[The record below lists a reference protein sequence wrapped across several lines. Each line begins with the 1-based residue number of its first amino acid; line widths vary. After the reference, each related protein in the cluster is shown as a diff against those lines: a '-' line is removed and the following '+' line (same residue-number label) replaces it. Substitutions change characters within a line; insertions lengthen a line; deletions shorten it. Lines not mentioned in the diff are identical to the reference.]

1 MTSTPRRLTLF
12 APLLAGMVLGCAQ
25 LESDNPNAPVPAI
38 TIAGPHAVL
47 VGQTIT
53 LTATTSHGTDTSYSF
68 TSADPA
74 LATVDAAGVVTGVA
88 PGETSVSVTGA
99 ETKAT
104 ATTPIVVEASSDSS
118 QVPYVQNWMMSPH
131 ADSTAEAFNHWNMQ
145 GNIPVTC
152 ARCHSRQGFIDY
164 LGGDG
169 SAPFVVDQPAPTGS
183 VVDCQ
188 TCHNSA
194 ANTLTQVTFPSGVT
208 IDGLGG
214 EARCMTCHQGR
225 SSGPTVD
232 AAIAAAAPAT
242 DDTVSPTLSFADVH
256 YTPAA
261 ATLEGG
267 RAQGGY
273 QYAGQTYDVRF
284 RHVEGNDTCTTCH
297 DPHSTQ
303 VVYSTCATCHAGV
316 KDVASAH
323 QIRMMS
329 SVGIDYDGDGDVSG
343 GIYAEVAGLTAKLGA
358 AIAGYGSEHHTPI
371 CYAGT
376 VYPYWFVDADGDGKC
391 STGEAIA
398 ANAFAGWTARLVRAT
413 TNYLM
418 AVHDPGAFAHNAKYM
433 IQLLY
438 DAVTDLNQALAA
450 KVDMS
455 RATRTDVGHFDGSDV
470 TFRRFDAQGAVP
482 SDCSSCHGGSQGFRF
497 YVQYGVGQTVQET
510 SNGLE
515 CSTCHDK
522 PGTDFT
528 AIAAVPSVTFP
539 SGVTVDEPGS
549 DNVCE
554 TCHKGRASKA
564 DVDAAIAAGKP
575 ALADIHH
582 LPAAAVKLASEV
594 HAGYEY
600 PGKTYVGALSHVGG
614 TQCTSCHDPVKS
626 HHTFQIADA
635 WNGQCSVCHADANG
649 DPKNIRVIHTLDYD
663 GDGDI
668 LEPLADEIAGLA
680 ASTLAAMQATAAAPG
695 LCYTPDVYPF
705 FFEDTNGDRTCS
717 ATEAV
722 FANAFTTWT
731 PALTKAALNFQL
743 SQNDPGSW
751 AHNFDYTAELLYDS
765 TQDLGGDVSRLK
777 RP

>member
-1 MTSTPRRLTLF
+1 MTFHRRSLVLF
-12 APLLAGMVLGCAQ
+12 APLLLSGALGCAQ

-38 TIAGPHAVL
+38 TIGGPNAVV

-68 TSADPA
+68 ASANA
-74 LATVDAAGVVTGVA
+74 AVATVDDAGVVTGVA
-88 PGETSVSVTGA
+88 PGQTSVTVTGA
-99 ETKAT
+99 QTKAT
-104 ATTPIVVEASSDSS
+104 ASTPIVVETDPA
-118 QVPYVQNWMMSPH
+118 QVPFYQAWKMSPH
-131 ADSTAEAFNHWNMQ
+131 SDSTAEAFNHWNTQ
-145 GNIPVTC
+145 GSVPVTC

-194 ANTLTQVTFPSGVT
+194 ANTLSQVSFPSGVT
-208 IDGLGG
+208 VSGLGG

-232 AAIAAAAPAT
+232 AAIKAAAPAG
-242 DDTVSPTLSFADVH
+242 DDTVSATLSFADIH

-261 ATLEGG
+261 ATLYGG

-273 QYAGQTYDVRF
+273 EYAGQTYDVRF
-284 RHVEGNDTCTTCH
+284 RHVDSTDTCITCH

-303 VVYSTCATCHAGV
+303 VNFTTCATCHLGVTDLAG
-316 KDVASAH
+316 AQ
-323 QIRMMS
+323 QIRMES
-329 SVGIDYDGDGDVSG
+329 SIAIDYDGDGNVSG
-343 GIYAEVAGLTAKLGA
+343 GISDEVNGLFKKLGT
-358 AIAGYGSEHHTPI
+358 AIVNYGAEHQTPI
-371 CYAGT
+371 CYASGS
-376 VYPYWFVDADGDGKC
+376 YPYWFVDTDGDGAC
-391 STGEAIA
+391 SADEAMA
-398 ANAFAGWTARLVRAT
+398 GNAFSDWTARLVRAT
-413 TNYLM
+413 YNYQM
-418 AVHDPGAFAHNAKYM
+418 VNNDPGAFAHNAKYV
-433 IQLLY
+433 IELLY
-438 DAVTDLNQALAA
+438 DAITDLNTVLTVP
-450 KVDMS
+450 VDMS
-455 RATRTDVGHFDGSDV
+455 KATRTDVGHFNGADV
-470 TFRRFDAQGAVP
+470 TFRRFDAQGSVP
-482 SDCSSCHGGSQGFRF
+482 ADCSSCHGGQQGFRF
-497 YVQYGVGQTVQET
+497 AVQYGVGQVVQET

-515 CSTCHDK
+515 CGTCHNS

-528 AIAAVPSVTFP
+528 SIIAVPSVTFP
-539 SGVTVDEPGS
+539 SGVTVNEPGN

-554 TCHKGRASKA
+554 SCHKGRAGKA

-582 LPAAAVKLASEV
+582 LPAAAVKLGSEV
-594 HAGYEY
+594 HGGYEY
-600 PGKTYVGALSHVGG
+600 PGKTYVGALSHIGG
-614 TQCTSCHDPVKS
+614 TQCTSCHDPVAS
-626 HHTFQIADA
+626 HHTLEVKDA
-635 WNGQCSVCHADANG
+635 WSGHCSVCHADANG

-663 GDGDI
+663 GDGDTM
-668 LEPLADEIAGLA
+668 EPLADEIAGLA
-680 ASTLAAMQATAAAPG
+680 GSTLAAMQAAAPAPG

-705 FFEDTNGDRTCS
+705 FFVDTNGDRTCS

-722 FANAFTTWT
+722 FANAFAAWT

-765 TQDLGGDVSRLK
+765 TQDLGGNVSKLK

>member
-1 MTSTPRRLTLF
+1 MTFRRRSFVLF
-12 APLLAGMVLGCAQ
+12 APMLLGGALGCAQ
-25 LESDNPNAPVPAI
+25 LESDNPNVPIPAI
-38 TIAGPHAVL
+38 TIGGPNAVV

-53 LTATTSHGTDTSYSF
+53 LTAATSHGTDTSYAFS
-68 TSADPA
+68 SANPA
-74 LATVDAAGVVTGVA
+74 IATVDDAGVVTGVA
-88 PGETSVSVTGA
+88 PGQTSVTVTGA
-99 ETKAT
+99 QTKAT
-104 ATTPIVVEASSDSS
+104 AGTPIVVETDPS
-118 QVPYVQNWMMSPH
+118 QIPFYQAWMMSPH
-131 ADSTAEAFNHWNMQ
+131 SDSTAEAFNHWNTQ
-145 GNIPVTC
+145 GSVPVEC

-208 IDGLGG
+208 VSGLGG

-232 AAIAAAAPAT
+232 AAIEAAAPAS
-242 DDTVSPTLSFADVH
+242 DDTVSAALGFADIH

-261 ATLEGG
+261 ATLYGG

-273 QYAGQTYDVRF
+273 EYAGQTYDVRF
-284 RHVEGNDTCTTCH
+284 RHVDSTDTCITCH

-303 VVYSTCATCHAGV
+303 VNFTTCATCHQGATDLAG
-316 KDVASAH
+316 AQ
-323 QIRMMS
+323 QIRMES
-329 SVGIDYDGDGDVSG
+329 SIAIDYDGDGNVSG
-343 GIYAEVAGLTAKLGA
+343 GISDEVNGLFKKLGT
-358 AIAGYGSEHHTPI
+358 AIVNYGAEHQTPI
-371 CYAGT
+371 CYAAGS
-376 VYPYWFVDADGDGKC
+376 YPYWFVDTDGDGAC
-391 STGEAIA
+391 SADEAMA
-398 ANAFAGWTARLVRAT
+398 GNAFTDWTARLVRAT
-413 TNYLM
+413 YNYQM
-418 AVHDPGAFAHNAKYM
+418 VNNDPGAFAHNAKYV

-438 DAVTDLNQALAA
+438 DAITDLDTVLTA
-450 KVDMS
+450 KVDLS
-455 RATRTDVGHFDGSDV
+455 KATRTDVGHFNGADI
-470 TFRRFDAQGAVP
+470 TFRRFDAQGSVP
-482 SDCSSCHGGSQGFRF
+482 ADCSSCHGGEQGFRF
-497 YVQYGVGQTVQET
+497 AVQYGVGQVVQET

-515 CSTCHDK
+515 CGTCHNS

-528 AIAAVPSVTFP
+528 SIIAVPSVTFP
-539 SGVTVDEPGS
+539 SGVTVNEPGN

-554 TCHKGRASKA
+554 SCHKGRASKA

-575 ALADIHH
+575 ALQDIHH
-582 LPAAAVKLASEV
+582 LPAAAVKLGSEV

-600 PGKTYVGALSHVGG
+600 PGKTYVGALSHIGG
-614 TQCTSCHDPVKS
+614 TQCTSCHDPGKS
-626 HHTFQIADA
+626 HHTFEVKDA
-635 WNGQCSVCHADANG
+635 WSGLCSVCHADANG
-649 DPKNIRVIHTLDYD
+649 DPNNIRVIHTLDYD
-663 GDGDI
+663 GDGDTM
-668 LEPLADEIAGLA
+668 EPLADEIAGLA
-680 ASTLAAMQATAAAPG
+680 GSTLAAMQAAAPAPG

-705 FFEDTNGDRTCS
+705 FFVDTNGDKICS

-722 FANAFTTWT
+722 SSNGFSAWT

-765 TQDLGGDVSRLK
+765 TQDLGGNVSKLK

>member
-1 MTSTPRRLTLF
+1 MTLHRRSFLLF
-12 APLLAGMVLGCAQ
+12 APMLLSGALGCAQ

-38 TIAGPHAVL
+38 SIGGPNAVV

-68 TSADPA
+68 ASANSA
-74 LATVDAAGVVTGVA
+74 IATVDDSGVVTGVA
-88 PGETSVSVTGA
+88 PGQTSVAVTGA
-99 ETKAT
+99 QTKAT
-104 ATTPIVVEASSDSS
+104 ASTPIVVQTDPS
-118 QVPYVQNWMMSPH
+118 QIPFYQAWMMSPH
-131 ADSTAEAFNHWNMQ
+131 SDSTAEAFNHWNTQ
-145 GNIPVTC
+145 GSIPVEC

-169 SAPFVVDQPAPTGS
+169 STPFVVDQPAPTGS

-208 IDGLGG
+208 VSGLGG

-232 AAIAAAAPAT
+232 AAIKAAAPAS
-242 DDTVSPTLSFADVH
+242 DDTVSATLSFADIH

-261 ATLEGG
+261 ATLYGG

-284 RHVEGNDTCTTCH
+284 RHVDSTDTCITCH

-303 VVYSTCATCHAGV
+303 VNFTTCATCHLGVTDLAG
-316 KDVASAH
+316 AQ
-323 QIRMMS
+323 QIRMES
-329 SVGIDYDGDGDVSG
+329 SIGIDYDGDGNVSG
-343 GIYAEVAGLTAKLGA
+343 GISDEVNGLFKKLGT
-358 AIAGYGSEHHTPI
+358 AIVNYGAEHQTPI
-371 CYAGT
+371 CYASGS
-376 VYPYWFVDADGDGKC
+376 YPYWFVDTDGDGAC
-391 STGEAIA
+391 SADEAMA
-398 ANAFAGWTARLVRAT
+398 GNAFTSWTARLVRAT
-413 TNYLM
+413 YNYQM
-418 AVHDPGAFAHNAKYM
+418 VNNDPGAFAHNAKYV
-433 IQLLY
+433 IELLY
-438 DAVTDLNQALAA
+438 DAITDLNTVLTA

-455 RATRTDVGHFDGSDV
+455 KATRTDVGHFNGADV
-470 TFRRFDAQGAVP
+470 TFRRFDAQGSVP
-482 SDCSSCHGGSQGFRF
+482 ADCSSCHGGEQGFRF
-497 YVQYGVGQTVQET
+497 AVQYGVGQVVPET

-515 CSTCHDK
+515 CGTCHNS

-528 AIAAVPSVTFP
+528 SIIAVPSVTFP
-539 SGVTVDEPGS
+539 SGVTVNEPGN

-554 TCHKGRASKA
+554 SCHKGRAGKA

-575 ALADIHH
+575 ALQDIHH
-582 LPAAAVKLASEV
+582 LPAAAVKLGAEV
-594 HAGYEY
+594 HGGYEY
-600 PGKTYVGALSHVGG
+600 PGKTYVGALSHIGG
-614 TQCTSCHDPVKS
+614 TQCTSCHDPVAS
-626 HHTFQIADA
+626 HHTFEITDA
-635 WNGQCSVCHADANG
+635 WSGHCSVCHADANG

-663 GDGDI
+663 GDGDTM
-668 LEPLADEIAGLA
+668 EPLADEIAGLA
-680 ASTLAAMQATAAAPG
+680 GSTLAAMQAAAPAPG

-705 FFEDTNGDRTCS
+705 FFVDTNGDKTCS

-722 FANAFTTWT
+722 FANAFAAWT

-765 TQDLGGDVSRLK
+765 TQDLGGNVSKLK